1 MSDDLQARI
10 DRIAAIVLAKGS
22 ALTHPSDTEVQIRR
36 ILEAWGPRTT
46 YRYLRDHGLLES
58 FVSGLPMPS
67 YAANDPQTI
76 LETFQ
81 GSWDDFSADALTK
94 LEAWQME
101 SSAAALLPRLAAYA
115 GQLFGSGHAVAA
127 RRVLRVAK
135 TVADQERLE
144 THDVEVQDLKVGDLV
159 RSVGTDTIGFG
170 PDHLAGRV
178 QSIKTRQAKTA
189 EVEVV
194 VHVPQRDA
202 TYHFCALVGTH
213 VEIGR
218 LVRPDHAQSLR
229 LAALD
234 RLMRA
239 EEALEGVPGA
249 QSRVARLRHELS
261 ATIASEHVAEP
272 KAFKFK
278 VYVGPTGLKDL
289 AKKFEDAGQ
298 PVHLI
303 GTEHLY
309 FQVEGESAADAE
321 KNLLDAAARAG
332 LQHVVTHR
340 EIRNITGPAW
350 DVTPVKT

>member
-1 MSDDLQARI
+1 MSDLQDRI
-10 DRIAAIVLAKGS
+10 DRIAALVLAKGS
-22 ALTHPSDTEVQIRR
+22 GLTHPSDTEVQIRR

-46 YRYLRDHGLLES
+46 YRYLRDHGLLEA
-58 FVSGLPMPS
+58 FVSGLPMPT

-81 GSWDDFSADALTK
+81 GSWDDFSADALAK

-135 TVADQERLE
+135 TVAEQTRLE
-144 THDVEVQDLKVGDLV
+144 TNDVLVQDLKVGDLV
-159 RSVGTDTIGFG
+159 RSVGAETIGFG

-178 QSIKTRQAKTA
+178 RSVRIDRDVKTA
-189 EVEVV
+189 STTVRVV
-194 VHVPQRDA
+194 VHVAQRDA
-202 TYHFCALVGTH
+202 THTFDAPAGTY
-213 VEIGR
+213 VEAAR

-229 LAALD
+229 IAALD

-239 EEALEGVPGA
+239 EEALEGVPAA

-261 ATIASEHVAEP
+261 ATIASEHVAESQRYR
-272 KAFKFK
+272 FK
-278 VYVGPTGLKDL
+278 VYVGPVNPREFADKFHDVGL
-289 AKKFEDAGQ
+289 DAVQ
-298 PVHLI
+298 I

-309 FQVEGESAADAE
+309 LDVMADSADEADD
-321 KNLLDAAARAG
+321 KLFAAIDQAG
-332 LQHVVTHR
+332 LKHVVTHR
-340 EIRNITGPAW
+340 EVRNLTTNPEW
-350 DVTPVKT
+350 H